1 MKVAVYFATGY
12 EEVEALAVVDVLRRG
27 GVEVIMVGV
36 TGKSVV
42 SGRNISINMD
52 QTIEEVDHSQIDMM
66 ILPGGIPGVDNLKAN
81 EIVVKNLKAFK
92 EEGKWLAAI
101 CAGPTILGELG
112 LLEGEK
118 ATCYPGCEDKLL
130 GAEVVDEGAVVSGKV
145 ITGKGVG
152 TALEFGL
159 TILSVVKGEE
169 LANKMAKAMVV
180 ID

>member
-27 GVEVIMVGV
+27 GVDVSMVGV
-36 TGKSVV
+36 TGKSVA
-42 SGRNISINMD
+42 SARQISINMD

-66 ILPGGIPGVDNLKAN
+66 VLPGGLPGVDNLKAN
-81 EIVVKNLKAFK
+81 ETVVQNLKAFK
-92 EEGKWLAAI
+92 KEGKWLAAI
-101 CAGPTILGELG
+101 CAAPSILGELG

-118 ATCYPGCEDKLL
+118 ATCYPGFEDKLL
-130 GAEVVDEGAVVSGKV
+130 GAQVVNERTVISGKV
-145 ITGKGVG
+145 ITGKGAG

-159 TILSVVKGEE
+159 AILSVIKEKE
-169 LANKMAKAMVV
+169 LAHKVAKGMIV